1 MAQPD
6 FYKLLGVSSKAT
18 AEEIKLAY
26 RQKAKQCHPDRQ
38 GVLEADDK
46 MSAAAH
52 RAIVEINAAY
62 EVLGDPER
70 RRDYDKQGKWGGQ
83 YSRSG
88 AAAPY
93 QSYADYARASGVDP
107 APEPGPS
114 QTSRR
119 RSRGRATDVA
129 LEDWMRQIY
138 TPVSRYINAV
148 VKPLNTQIRELSADP
163 FDDELMDVFV
173 AYLEDCRTAQEK
185 ADNKFKSMPNPPIAA
200 GPASKLYYAINHLGD
215 GIDELERFTTSYEE
229 SYIHSGKE
237 MFRRAKQFRKEAQES
252 LKRMGR

>member
-1 MAQPD
+1 MAQTD

-26 RQKAKQCHPDRQ
+26 RKKAKQFHPDRQ
-38 GVLEADDK
+38 GALDVSDQV
-46 MSAAAH
+46 SAAAH
-52 RAIVEINAAY
+52 AAIVEINAAY

-70 RRDYDKQGKWGGQ
+70 RKDYDKQQWNGQ
-83 YSRSG
+83 YSRAG
-88 AAAPY
+88 AAPY
-93 QSYADYARASGVDP
+93 QSYADYAKASGVDP
-107 APEPGPS
+107 TPSASGPS
-114 QTSRR
+114 KSSRR
-119 RSRGRATDVA
+119 RSGRATDVA

-138 TPVSRYINAV
+138 NPVSRYINAA
-148 VKPLNTQIRELSADP
+148 VKPLASQIRELSADP

-185 ADNKFKSMPNPPIAA
+185 ADAKFKSMPNPPVAA
-200 GPASKLYYAINHLGD
+200 GPASKLYYAVNHLGD

>member
-1 MAQPD
+1 MAQTD
-6 FYKLLGVSSKAT
+6 LYKLLGVSSKAT
-18 AEEIKLAY
+18 TEEIKLAY
-26 RQKAKQCHPDRQ
+26 RKKAKQFHPDRQ
-38 GVLEADDK
+38 SSLDANDK
-46 MSAAAH
+46 ASVAAH
-52 RAIVEINAAY
+52 EAIVEINAAY

-70 RRDYDKQGKWGGQ
+70 RKSYDNQGKWGGQ

-88 AAAPY
+88 AAPY
-93 QSYADYARASGVDP
+93 QSYADYARASGASP
-107 APEPGPS
+107 KPKEPGPS
-114 QTSRR
+114 QSSSR
-119 RSRGRATDVA
+119 RSRGRAADVA

-138 TPVSRYINAV
+138 NPVSRYLNAA
-148 VKPLNTQIRELSADP
+148 VKPLASQIRELSADP
-163 FDDELMDVFV
+163 FDDELMDAFV

-185 ADNKFKSMPNPPIAA
+185 ADAKFKSMPNPPMAA

-237 MFRRAKQFRKEAQES
+237 MFRRTKQFRKEAQES